1 MLVLEIDIFQYDKH
15 DDDGGDDEE
24 NDVSVFEP
32 KAKVCYEA
40 SGFRGWSTNLYCL
53 FIANT
58 MSSLYWTQH
67 FEDSGEGDDV
77 TSAFM
82 DPSFY

>member
-15 DDDGGDDEE
+15 DDDDGGDDEK

-40 SGFRGWSTNLYCL
+40 LGFRG
-53 FIANT
+53 
-58 MSSLYWTQH
+58 
-67 FEDSGEGDDV
+67 
-77 TSAFM
+77 
-82 DPSFY
+82 